1 MGWYEMGCLRR
12 VMDVTRRDHIKNVDI
27 RANLDI
33 TEDIVERI
41 QARRLR
47 YFGHVVRT
55 DQHLLLNLAL
65 NNRVEGNRVKVDPGS
80 AGWIML
86 LTTAI
91 IVAGASW
98 RLHT

>member
-1 MGWYEMGCLRR
+1 
-12 VMDVTRRDHIKNVDI
+12 VDI
-27 RANLDI
+27 RASLDI
-33 TEDIVERI
+33 SEDIVERI

-47 YFGHVVRT
+47 YCDTSVMRSEWTNTVYQT
-55 DQHLLLNLAL
+55 LLYMA
-65 NNRVEGNRVKVDPGS
+65 EWKGIDPMEDPGS
-80 AGWIML
+80 VGWIML